1 MNTIAKR
8 FLAPLLL
15 ATSAALSV
23 SASSGDSHW
32 LADYDKA
39 VEQARL
45 EKKDL
50 LVDFTGSDWCGWCK
64 RLDQEVF
71 SEPAFHDAATKD
83 YVLVAL
89 DYPRD
94 PAVKAKV
101 PNPERNKE
109 LSEKHGIEGFPTIM
123 LMTADGDVYGRT
135 GYQAGGA
142 QAYVEHLADLRK
154 NGKPALERVLA
165 LERELAGLADDEAR
179 IAHCTRALVELEGP
193 AKNNEAIVGRLALLA
208 RPALSLDASNARG
221 LKLRATKTLLDA
233 SLYDAELHAAA
244 RALDA
249 HNKAGLLER
258 AVAGQLERIRERD
271 DAVAFITSM
280 QELEAAG
287 PILDQERAVGLYTNA
302 ALLSE
307 KLELERSVQ
316 RAYAKKALEYKP
328 SNPKLVERLE
338 ELAAD

>member
-8 FLAPLLL
+8 LLAPLLL
-15 ATSAALSV
+15 ATTAALSA
-23 SASSGDSHW
+23 SAASGGSHW

-50 LVDFTGSDWCGWCK
+50 LVDFTGSDWCGWCIK
-64 RLDQEVF
+64 LDDEVF
-71 SEPAFHDAATKD
+71 SKPAFHDAATKE

-89 DYPRD
+89 DFPRD
-94 PAVKAKV
+94 AAVKAKV
-101 PNPERNKE
+101 PNPKRNEE
-109 LSEKHGIEGFPTIM
+109 LRDKHDIQGFPTIM

-135 GYQAGGA
+135 GYQPGGPEK
-142 QAYVEHLADLRK
+142 YVEHLAELRAS
-154 NGKPALERVLA
+154 GRGALERVIA
-165 LERELAGLADDEAR
+165 MERELADLPDDEAR
-179 IAHCTRALVELEGP
+179 IAHCTRALVELEGS
-193 AKNNEAIVGRLALLA
+193 AKENEAIAGRLAQLA
-208 RPALSLDASNARG
+208 RPALSLDAANARG
-221 LKLRATKTLLDA
+221 LKLRATKALLAA
-233 SLYDAELHAAA
+233 SMYDAELHAAA

-249 HNKAGLLER
+249 NNKAGLLEQ
-258 AVAGQLERIRERD
+258 AVAGQLERIRQRE
-271 DAVAFITSM
+271 DAQAFMASM

-287 PILDQERAVGLYTNA
+287 PILDKERAVSLYTNA

-328 SNPKLVERLE
+328 SDARLVERLE